1 MHSAELSRE
10 AHMKAHL
17 VSNTILCFVICRRQA
32 VCLIV
37 VVVTMQAPA
46 AGLEALR
53 SLVYILDL
61 PGIDGGLY
69 AAQHH
74 PSPAACILA
83 VLHDILAVL
92 QRPDI
97 SIAVS

>member
-1 MHSAELSRE
+1 
-10 AHMKAHL
+10 MKAHL
-17 VSNTILCFVICRRQA
+17 VSKTVLCFVIGCRQA

-46 AGLEALR
+46 AGFEALR

-69 AAQHH
+69 AAQHY

-83 VLHDILAVL
+83 VP
-92 QRPDI
+92 QRPDF